1 MASHEGPRSA
11 RLIIEK
17 SGARYRLCTLSW
29 SVQDA
34 SLFVSPFSGASEY
47 FAGSHPMAAGQAS
60 IQIPYRAGAS
70 FAKAPKLS
78 VHESGQLHVKAP
90 TGEIVGGPIHLDH
103 LRGWRGQQVL
113 TTAIDDLDLLP
124 KYGHTP
130 RTEGADQDIVM
141 QLSRVHAR
149 LAIYLNSE
157 EPRFDDPTQAVV
169 GLSRGSLGST
179 LWVGLALFPNDA
191 LAHGSTGV
199 SIIAG
204 VDPFDSGSEGELLY
218 IRAQGLRS

>member
-11 RLIIEK
+11 RVIVEK

-34 SLFVSPFSGASEY
+34 SLFVSPFSRAAEY
-47 FAGSHPMAAGQAS
+47 FAGSHPMADGQAS
-60 IQIPYRAGAS
+60 IEIPYRAGTS
-70 FAKAPKLS
+70 LAKAPKLS

-113 TTAIDDLDLLP
+113 TIAIDDVEWLP
-124 KYGHTP
+124 QYDRAL
-130 RTEGADQDIVM
+130 RTEGSDQDIVL
-141 QLSRVHAR
+141 QLSHESAR
-149 LAIYLNSE
+149 LAVYLNSE
-157 EPRFDDPTQAVV
+157 HPRFDDPTQAAV

-179 LWVGLALFPNDA
+179 LWVGLAIFPNEV
-191 LAHGSTGV
+191 LAQGSTAV